1 MKGLFKEIVP
11 LLALV
16 ALTGAALQS
25 LCDDPSCEC
34 QTTTT
39 DLIDVKCQC
48 IHNQVH
54 AHEMTSLKKV
64 TVIHN
69 HGMILKV
76 LRIGSLR
83 NSHNSD
89 YLPEK
94 AVSVHLKGC
103 HHVELF
109 ARTFNHVA
117 QSLRNLTIVDST
129 TAVMHKRLFE
139 SRHQQN
145 SGSNGHS
152 LQMSSISISQVQ
164 LKLPSFSVTDSA
176 VAS

>member
-1 MKGLFKEIVP
+1 M
-11 LLALV
+11 LALV

-25 LCDDPSCEC
+25 LCDDPSCKC

-48 IHNQVH
+48 IHNQV
-54 AHEMTSLKKV
+54 T
-64 TVIHN
+64 N
-69 HGMILKV
+69 DILKCYSLHIHSMVLQV

-83 NSHNSD
+83 NSHNSA

-129 TAVMHKRLFE
+129 TAVLHKRLFE

-152 LQMSSISISQVQ
+152 LQMSSISLSQVLQ
-164 LKLPSFSVTDSA
+164 LKLRY
-176 VAS
+176 

>member
-1 MKGLFKEIVP
+1 MHSQPG
-11 LLALV
+11 
-16 ALTGAALQS
+16 TN
-25 LCDDPSCEC
+25 
-34 QTTTT
+34 
-39 DLIDVKCQC
+39 DL
-48 IHNQVH
+48 
-54 AHEMTSLKKV
+54 TSLKKGYSLH
-64 TVIHN
+64 I
-69 HGMILKV
+69 HGMIFQV

-83 NSHNSD
+83 NSHNSA